1 MSLSRLI
8 GGKQASPLLLA
19 LLLVLTLLG
28 VVVAYQSSTSSTIF
42 VGEPGDGAFLSGFYS
57 DEADIDYRYR
67 WTNGRGEVEFKGV
80 GSSTPDLGIV
90 TVRAQGPTL
99 SGSSAPITMSVS
111 VNGSEPYLPG
121 VVTVTSE
128 LLDYSFY
135 SPTGTGT
142 CMEANA
148 PCRVAITSST
158 FRPPG
163 DARILGVKIDRVELS
178 QSGEGG
184 LRFPSVLLVLWLLAL
199 VAGLYGAARS
209 IQGLPGLI
217 ALALILIILGV
228 VLVFFASDL
237 RSYITAYLPPVAAV
251 AGMSGL
257 LAWQRHRIWRWPQ
270 AIDALGKGRLAA
282 GVLLGATLLYA
293 GLSLW
298 VIAQN
303 DWIGHADYAENAVV
317 ARNFVAGRGLTVDY
331 VAQFY
336 REHPGISHPAETW
349 PLLQPLMI
357 APFFAAFGPQTW
369 AAKLPNLFV
378 MVGLVWAVF
387 VAASR
392 LWDARVGLLAGL
404 LTLAHPYFFNSVL
417 YPINDLGFTA
427 IFFVLAWLVWRP
439 LSPYAQG
446 GMVTSNGVGSARPA
460 SPATKVAGNA
470 HEVALRRLP
479 SSIESAKADFVPVA
493 RDFSRRAINRR
504 LVAIGALAGLLIW
517 SKPSGAILLLGLG
530 LWALWTWW
538 RWHRPAKS
546 LMPWRALLVTGGVAA
561 LVVLPLLIRNLLA
574 FGTPF
579 FSTEGL
585 DAWILRY
592 WPYYDWEN
600 IYKVYI
606 SSSDPPH
613 PRWIVG
619 GKFGYQNLFDA
630 ISINFRWVWQKGV
643 ISDPDQPDFVIGLV
657 PLLGAVVGLSALTR
671 RVGSLFGMV
680 GLSTGLYALFVLL
693 YWHFEGRYFQV
704 LMPWLY
710 MLLAWGIFWLWDR
723 LRETLREG
731 IGRRWGLLLL
741 PLAVAGFL
749 LPPVSM
755 ILDQAEREVP
765 PTGFVSTM
773 EWLRQN
779 SAEQDVV
786 MTRDPWELNWHT
798 GRKAVMIPNDD
809 LPTIKRIAR
818 QYGVTML
825 QLGGPVDRVDVDR
838 CPDGTNPQGPFPTG
852 SRPALG
858 GLYCG
863 LEMPGYDIIFKDG
876 RGGTI
881 YRVSP
886 ER

>member
-1 MSLSRLI
+1 MRLRRLV
-8 GGKQASPLLLA
+8 GGQQGGPLLLI

-28 VVVAYQSSTSSTIF
+28 VVVAYQSANSSTIF
-42 VGEPGDGAFLSGFYS
+42 VGEPGDGAFLSGFYA

-80 GSSTPDLGIV
+80 GSSTPGLGVV
-90 TVRAQGPTL
+90 TVRAQGPAL
-99 SGSSAPITMSVS
+99 PGSPQPITMSVS
-111 VNGSEPYLPG
+111 VNGSEPYIPG
-121 VVTVTSE
+121 IVTVTGE
-128 LLDYSFY
+128 LLNYNFY
-135 SPTGTGT
+135 SPIGTSA
-142 CMEANA
+142 CMDANA
-148 PCRVAITSST
+148 PCKVTITSST

-163 DARILGVKIDRVELS
+163 DARTLGVKVDRVELS
-178 QSGEGG
+178 QNSASG
-184 LRFPSVLLVLWLLAL
+184 LRFPPLSLVLWLLLLA
-199 VAGLYGAARS
+199 AGLYGVASS
-209 IQGLPGLI
+209 IPGLPGLI
-217 ALALILIILGV
+217 SLAPILIIIGMIQ
-228 VLVFFASDL
+228 VLFASNL
-237 RSYITAYLPPVAAV
+237 LSYVVAYLPPIAAV
-251 AGMSGL
+251 VGVGGL
-257 LAWQRHRIWRWPQ
+257 LAWQRHRVWRWPE

-282 GVLLGATLLYA
+282 GVLLGATLLYV

-336 REHPGISHPAETW
+336 EEHPGISHPAETW

-369 AAKLPNLFV
+369 AAKLPNLLV

-387 VAASR
+387 AVASR

-404 LTLAHPYFFNSVL
+404 LTLSHPYFFNSVL

-427 IFFVLAWLVWRP
+427 IFLVLAWLIWRQ

-446 GMVTSNGVGSARPA
+446 GTIPTLDAPPA
-460 SPATKVAGNA
+460 SPATEVAGNA
-470 HEVALRRLP
+470 NEVASRRLP
-479 SSIESAKADFVPVA
+479 SRKESAQADFVSVA
-493 RDFSRRAINRR
+493 RDFSRRALRSR

-546 LMPWRALLVTGGVAA
+546 PIPWRALLLAGGVAA
-561 LVVLPLLIRNLLA
+561 VVLLPLVIRNLLA

-606 SSSDPPH
+606 GSSDPPH

-619 GKFGYQNLFDA
+619 GKFGYQNLFDSIA
-630 ISINFRWVWQKGV
+630 INFRWVWQKGV
-643 ISDPDQPDFVIGLV
+643 MSDPVQPDFVIGLV
-657 PLLGAVVGLSALTR
+657 PLLGAVVGLSAVTR
-671 RVGSLFGMV
+671 RVGNLFGMV

-749 LPPVSM
+749 LPPISM
-755 ILDQAEREVP
+755 ILDQAEREVQ
-765 PTGFVSTM
+765 PTGFVATM
-773 EWLRQN
+773 EWVRQN
-779 SAEQDVV
+779 SNEQDVV

-809 LPTIKRIAR
+809 LPTIERIAR

-838 CPDGTNPQGPFPTG
+838 CPDDPTNTQGPFPTG

-863 LEMPGYDIIFKDG
+863 VAMPGYDLIFKDG

-886 ER
+886 GR